1 MKVLFE
7 GSQILVAEIRS
18 GFKPTLVIVGNGYS
32 IGDPFFAFPN
42 YKLFGRMGTV
52 VAVFFKKE
60 CTGLEDAQVELAQ
73 FINEVYDKYEKVVLY
88 GQSKCG
94 VMFYNILSLLQKP
107 VVTISVS
114 APFKGTFW
122 ADCKAV
128 KEKLW
133 TSRSLV
139 QKIFKGWQ
147 YLLYQKIFSNHPVD
161 RDLIPGSAYLTKER
175 VIPKCHKTV
184 CVTAYCGD
192 PTDELLKMNFKNA
205 FCATLNKFL
214 ADENDEDH
222 IGDGIVLSESQY
234 SENADFHHTIVSCH
248 MTSFNDGIHIIRRFM

>member
-42 YKLFGRMGTV
+42 YKLFARMGTV

-73 FINEVYDKYEKVVLY
+73 FINEVYDQYEKVILY

-107 VVTISVS
+107 VVAISVS
-114 APFKGTFW
+114 APFKGTLW
-122 ADCKAV
+122 TDCKAV
-128 KEKLW
+128 KENRW
-133 TSRSLV
+133 TLGILFKKSLR
-139 QKIFKGWQ
+139 GG
-147 YLLYQKIFSNHPVD
+147 N
-161 RDLIPGSAYLTKER
+161 T
-175 VIPKCHKTV
+175 
-184 CVTAYCGD
+184 
-192 PTDELLKMNFKNA
+192 
-205 FCATLNKFL
+205 
-214 ADENDEDH
+214 
-222 IGDGIVLSESQY
+222 
-234 SENADFHHTIVSCH
+234 SC
-248 MTSFNDGIHIIRRFM
+248 TRRFFRTIQ